1 MSSTNR
7 NAIRV
12 TGDAYLT
19 PDHIA
24 TACVGVLPRLG
35 GQTAWE
41 PHAGAGA
48 FCRALRAH
56 GAMVYASDIAE
67 HPIEGADVWASEQ
80 DATDGFP
87 FAGPDPDWIVGNP
100 PFDGAEE
107 HVRMAIQRACVGAAF
122 LLRLAF
128 VEGADRYRTF
138 WRSFPAAEIHTF
150 VRRPAFWVRR
160 LDGTIGPLQRIG
172 EDGEIVIGKRGKPL
186 QAGTD
191 SAAYAFFVW
200 RRGYVGETI
209 HRFLTWE
216 DP

>member
-12 TGDAYLT
+12 ASDAYLT
-19 PDHIA
+19 PDPIA
-24 TACVGVLPRLG
+24 AACVGVLPRLDE
-35 GQTAWE
+35 QTAWE

-48 FCRALRAH
+48 FCRALKAR
-56 GAMVYASDIAE
+56 GAMVYASDIAD
-67 HPIEGADVWASEQ
+67 HPIGGADVWASEQ
-80 DATDGFP
+80 DAIDGFP

-107 HVRMAIQRACVGAAF
+107 HVRGAILRARVGAAF

-150 VRRPAFWVRR
+150 VRRPSFWERYE
-160 LDGTIGPLQRIG
+160 DGTIGPLRKRDKEGGI
-172 EDGEIVIGKRGKPL
+172 EVGKDGKPKK
-186 QAGTD
+186 AGTD

-200 RRGYVGETI
+200 KRGYMGETI
-209 HRFLTWE
+209 HRFLTWK
-216 DP
+216 D